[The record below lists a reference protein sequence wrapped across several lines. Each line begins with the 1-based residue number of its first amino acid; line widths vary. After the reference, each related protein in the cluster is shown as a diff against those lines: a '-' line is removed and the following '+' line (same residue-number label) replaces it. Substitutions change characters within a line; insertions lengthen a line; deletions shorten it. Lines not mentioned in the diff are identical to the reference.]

1 MNGNYGENAEIVF
14 DSYPDKPTTED
25 ANHLKRI
32 KGKKGRF
39 VKFPLNS
46 KMLMSKGKFKQGK

>member
-14 DSYPDKPTTED
+14 DSYPDKPATED

-46 KMLMSKGKFKQGK
+46 KNVNV